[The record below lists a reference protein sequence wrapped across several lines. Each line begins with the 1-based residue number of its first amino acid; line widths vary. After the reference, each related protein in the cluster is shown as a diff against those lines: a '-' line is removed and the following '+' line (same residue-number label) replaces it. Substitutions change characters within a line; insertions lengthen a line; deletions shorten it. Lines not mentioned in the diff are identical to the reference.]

1 MGRNWG
7 RLGIRVLNNALFR
20 PLGLRLLRLNAATAE
35 FEREQ
40 ELGLG
45 QDLDRDLNNLIAT
58 KTPVVLDV
66 GANVG
71 QSIKAFREI
80 WPDSRVISFEPDPR
94 LAKRLRK
101 NWDGIPGITIVEGAV
116 SDRDS
121 RQVLFQYTDPVHNSL
136 FNQDDRSW
144 FQAEVTSSVDV
155 ECFTLDNYC
164 SQHSIA
170 HVDLLKADVQGAEFE
185 VIQGASGLLQS
196 RLIDYVVL
204 ELTFGDLY
212 DGAARPHKILEL
224 MESHGYVLTATYVA
238 SEQIQDTRLQWTNSL
253 WRPRRPTEP

>member
-7 RLGIRVLNNALFR
+7 RLGIGVLNNALFR
-20 PLGLRLLRLNAATAE
+20 PLGLRLQRLNAASLE
-35 FEREQ
+35 YERER

-71 QSIKAFREI
+71 QSIMTVREF

-94 LAKRLRK
+94 LTKRLRS
-101 NWDGIPGITIVEGAV
+101 NWDGIPGISIVEGAV
-116 SDRDS
+116 SDRNS
-121 RQVLFQYTDPVHNSL
+121 RQALFQFTDPAQNSL
-136 FNQDDRSW
+136 FDRDDRSW
-144 FQAEVTSSVDV
+144 FQAEVVGSVDV
-155 ECFTLDNYC
+155 ECFTLDSYC

-170 HVDLLKADVQGAEFE
+170 HVDLLKVDVQGAELQ
-185 VIQGASGLLQS
+185 VIQGASGLLES

-204 ELTFGDLY
+204 ELNFGDSY
-212 DGAARPHKILEL
+212 DGAARPHKIFEV
-224 MESHGYVLTATYVA
+224 MESHGYVLIATYVA

-253 WRPRRPTEP
+253 WRPR

>member
-7 RLGIRVLNNALFR
+7 RLGIRVLNNAIFR
-20 PLGLRLLRLNAATAE
+20 PLGLRLQRLNAASSE

-58 KTPVVLDV
+58 KAPVVLDV

-71 QSIKAFREI
+71 QSIKTFREI

-94 LAKRLRK
+94 LAKRLRR

-121 RQVLFQYTDPVHNSL
+121 RQVLFQYADPAQNSL
-136 FNQDDRSW
+136 FDRDDRSW

-155 ECFTLDNYC
+155 ECFTLDSYC

-170 HVDLLKADVQGAEFE
+170 HVDLLKADVQGAEFQ

-204 ELTFGDLY
+204 ELTFGDSY
-212 DGAARPHKILEL
+212 DGAARPHKIFEL
-224 MESHGYVLTATYVA
+224 MESHDYVLTATYVA

-253 WRPRRPTEP
+253 WRPRLPVEP